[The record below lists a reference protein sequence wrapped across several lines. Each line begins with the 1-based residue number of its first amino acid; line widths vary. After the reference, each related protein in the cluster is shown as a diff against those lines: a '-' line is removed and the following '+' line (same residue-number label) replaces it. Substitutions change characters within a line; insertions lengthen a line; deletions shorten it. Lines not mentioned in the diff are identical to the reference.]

1 MSLMHFL
8 YSPAEIARELGKNAE
23 SLRLSK
29 NLSRKTLAEQSGVS
43 ESSIKRF
50 EYTGSITLESMILL
64 ATALDELTPI
74 MSLFKPSQPSTMS
87 ELKNTHRRRGN
98 R

>member
-8 YSPAEIARELGKNAE
+8 YSPGEIARALGKNAE
-23 SLRLSK
+23 SLRLSR

-50 EYTGSITLESMILL
+50 EHSGSISLESMILL
-64 ATALDELTPI
+64 ATALDELTPV
-74 MSLFKPSQPSTMS
+74 MNLFKPSHPGSID
-87 ELKNTHRRRGN
+87 ELKNLKRKRGT

>member
-8 YSPAEIARELGKNAE
+8 YSPAEIARELGGNAQ

-29 NLSRKTLAEQSGVS
+29 NLSRKTLAKLSGVS

-50 EYTGSITLESMILL
+50 EYTGSITLESLILL
-64 ATALDELTPI
+64 ATALDELTPV
-74 MSLFKPSQPSTMS
+74 MGLFKPSHPNSID
-87 ELKNTHRRRGN
+87 ELNNLKRKRGTQ
-98 R
+98 